1 MVLSLHIL
9 PPLPPPSIAPGT
21 AENSATDTCVGMT
34 SLESRTLPTVQ
45 WGVGGGGG
53 GEGEGREGERG
64 RRANGRI
71 RIRTRKR
78 VRES

>member
-1 MVLSLHIL
+1 MLISFQNSIQNGFIRIGMVLSLHIL

-45 WGVGGGGG
+45 WGIGGGGG
-53 GEGEGREGERG
+53 REEGERMD
-64 RRANGRI
+64 
-71 RIRTRKR
+71 
-78 VRES
+78 V